1 MHTRGL
7 MPNLIK
13 KSWTDSTAEHNPY
26 PARRGAAVAPGV
38 LYFTYAL
45 TKCRRIINVCSF
57 FQAKIYGNREEIVCQ
72 GCLKDDIL
80 SCGTIKCEK
89 LRKVG
94 AREKK
99 EITHEG
105 IW

>member
-1 MHTRGL
+1 MYASFL
-7 MPNLIK
+7 
-13 KSWTDSTAEHNPY
+13 
-26 PARRGAAVAPGV
+26 AR
-38 LYFTYAL
+38 
-45 TKCRRIINVCSF
+45 
-57 FQAKIYGNREEIVCQ
+57 IYGNREEIVCQ

-99 EITHEG
+99 KTNMREFGKNVFI
-105 IW
+105 